1 MEIIWHSLTSNCGAV
16 MTRNYVLKTP
26 TLQLAHGIIQ
36 SKSITRTYKKI
47 KNFRQWQTQLFATHL
62 TIVVLF
68 NWLVGEVQQIVFFQ
82 EILWFYS
89 KELASK

>member
-1 MEIIWHSLTSNCGAV
+1 

-47 KNFRQWQTQLFATHL
+47 QNFRQWQTQLFATHL

-68 NWLVGEVQQIVFFQ
+68 N
-82 EILWFYS
+82 
-89 KELASK
+89 